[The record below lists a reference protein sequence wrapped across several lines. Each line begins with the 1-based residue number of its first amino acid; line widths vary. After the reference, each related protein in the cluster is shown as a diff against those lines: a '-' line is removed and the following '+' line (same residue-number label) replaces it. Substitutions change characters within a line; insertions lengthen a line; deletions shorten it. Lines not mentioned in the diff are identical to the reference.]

1 MDGVPQ
7 RVETEVIGRCR
18 RVAQL
23 AARQLL
29 FSKSLAA
36 VTGMPEAMVNGVRIW
51 YQETGAGAPVV
62 QIHGAGF
69 GHFNFATA
77 TPILSKSYRCI
88 DFDMRGYGQSE
99 RPFQRYDM
107 EVWADDVA
115 GLMDHLGLRSAHIH
129 GTSMGGM
136 VSQQFAAKY
145 PERTQRLIINCSAA
159 KLDYAGILTF
169 RGWIDIAERF
179 GMGSRTLAELIALQA
194 LSRRFLDTPEG
205 RRAVDMIQNILQDS
219 NRVDIFKLACQA
231 MIDMDLR
238 PLLPK
243 ITAPTLIIGGD
254 EDMMTPWEQAASGA
268 GQDYLVQHISGAMK
282 HVIKGSSHSTLF
294 DGTDENCRVVMAFL
308 KSEL

>member
-1 MDGVPQ
+1 
-7 RVETEVIGRCR
+7 
-18 RVAQL
+18 
-23 AARQLL
+23 
-29 FSKSLAA
+29 
-36 VTGMPEAMVNGVRIW
+36 MPEAMVNGVRIW
-51 YQETGAGAPVV
+51 YQETGAGDSVV

-77 TPILSKSYRCI
+77 TPILSKSFRCI

-136 VSQQFAAKY
+136 VAQQFAAKY
-145 PERTQRLIINCSAA
+145 PERTQRLVINCSAA

-194 LSRRFLDTPEG
+194 LSRRFLDTSEG

-243 ITAPTLIIGGD
+243 IIAPALIIGGN

-268 GQDYLVQHISGAMK
+268 GQDYLARHISGAKK

-294 DGTDENCRVVMAFL
+294 DRTDENCRVVMAFL
-308 KSEL
+308 KSEF

>member
-1 MDGVPQ
+1 MPDARLTALAFGTKKPAKAIRWCRFTVPALVTSTLPPLLPSSQ
-7 RVETEVIGRCR
+7 K
-18 RVAQL
+18 AS
-23 AARQLL
+23 AALI
-29 FSKSLAA
+29 SICA
-36 VTGMPEAMVNGVRIW
+36 
-51 YQETGAGAPVV
+51 
-62 QIHGAGF
+62 
-69 GHFNFATA
+69 ATA
-77 TPILSKSYRCI
+77 SRNDLSNAMS
-88 DFDMRGYGQSE
+88 
-99 RPFQRYDM
+99 M

-136 VSQQFAAKY
+136 VAQQFAAKY
-145 PERTQRLIINCSAA
+145 PERTQRLVINCSTA

-179 GMGSRTLAELIALQA
+179 GMGSRTLAELIAMQA
-194 LSRRFLDTPEG
+194 LSRRFLDTSEG
-205 RRAVDMIQNILQDS
+205 RRAVDMIQQILQDS

-254 EDMMTPWEQAASGA
+254 EDMMTPWQQGGSGA
-268 GQDYLVQHISGAMK
+268 GQNYLVEHIRGAKK

-294 DGTDENCRVVMAFL
+294 DGTEENCRVVLAFL
-308 KSEL
+308 KGEF